1 MTRMLTLLLAAILGA
16 TVARA
21 EPTLAETPRRIVSF
35 NLCADQLVLALA
47 DPGQIVGLSPYAAD
61 PTLSVVADKA
71 RAFPRLDW
79 QAESTLALAPDLVLV
94 GPNDRSATRRM
105 LAKQGVRVV
114 EVDLV
119 SDLDAARRQIEE
131 LAGLVG
137 HPERAAGL
145 AGAFDAARGRLEAV
159 RDTRAR
165 TALVVE
171 RGGYTQGP
179 ASLAAALAAQAGF
192 VPPPNAPSGYGGFLP
207 MERLLTLRP
216 DVLFLKDPPSRPD
229 DQGALY
235 LTHPALLALYPP
247 TRRIELPTRYSMCG
261 GPALIAA
268 LDYLADALP
277 RLKGD

>member
-1 MTRMLTLLLAAILGA
+1 MTRILTLILAAILSVA
-16 TVARA
+16 TAHA
-21 EPTLAETPRRIVSF
+21 EAPHAQPPKRIVSF

-47 DPGQIVGLSPYAAD
+47 DGGQIAGLSPYAAD
-61 PTLSVVADKA
+61 PALSVVADKA

-79 QAESTLALAPDLVLV
+79 AAESTLALQPDLVLV

-119 SDLDAARRQIEE
+119 SDLDAARKQISDV
-131 LAGLVG
+131 AALVG
-137 HPERAAGL
+137 HPDRAAGL
-145 AGAFDAARGRLEAV
+145 IGAFDAARGRLDAM
-159 RDTRAR
+159 RSPTAR

-179 ASLAAALAAQAGF
+179 QSLAAALAAQAGF
-192 VPPPNAPSGYGGFLP
+192 VPPPEAPSGYGGFLP

-216 DVLFLKDPPSRPD
+216 DVLILKDPPAEPG

-235 LTHPALLALYPP
+235 LTHPAIAALYPP

-261 GPALIAA
+261 GPALVAA
-268 LDYLADALP
+268 LDYLTDALK
-277 RLKGD
+277 RLKAE

>member
-1 MTRMLTLLLAAILGA
+1 MIRMPTLLLATLIGVA
-16 TVARA
+16 TAHA
-21 EPTLAETPRRIVSF
+21 EAPRRIVSF

-47 DPGQIVGLSPYAAD
+47 DAGQIAGLSPYAAD

-119 SDLDAARRQIEE
+119 SDLDAARKQMRDV
-131 LAGLVG
+131 ATLVG

-145 AGAFDAARGRLEAV
+145 IGAFDAARGRLEAV
-159 RDTRAR
+159 RDSRAR

-179 ASLAAALAAQAGF
+179 QSLAAALAAQAGF
-192 VPPPNAPSGYGGFLP
+192 VPPPDAPSGYGGFLP
-207 MERLLTLRP
+207 MERLLVLRP
-216 DVLFLKDPPSRPD
+216 DVLFLKDPPLRPD

-261 GPALIAA
+261 GPALIAS
-268 LDYLADALP
+268 LDYLADALK
-277 RLKGD
+277 RLKTD

>member
-1 MTRMLTLLLAAILGA
+1 MMRMLTLLVAAIVSMA
-16 TVARA
+16 TAQA
-21 EPTLAETPRRIVSF
+21 EPPRRIVSF

-47 DPGQIVGLSPYAAD
+47 DPGQIAGLSPYAAD

-119 SDLDAARRQIEE
+119 SDLDAARRQIVDV
-131 LAGLVG
+131 AALVG
-137 HPERAAGL
+137 HPDRAAGL
-145 AGAFDAARGRLEAV
+145 IGGFDAARGRLEAM

-179 ASLAAALAAQAGF
+179 QSLAAALAAQAGF
-192 VPPPNAPSGYGGFLP
+192 VPPPDAPSGYGGFLP
-207 MERLLTLRP
+207 MERLLVLRP
-216 DVLFLKDPPSRPD
+216 DVLFLKDPPVRPD

-261 GPALIAA
+261 GPALIAS
-268 LDYLADALP
+268 LDYLADALK
-277 RLKGD
+277 RLKVD